1 MPERRATATSWRTRL
16 AQRKAADRAAEWRFA
31 RAIARVRVVDD
42 VVAEHATAW
51 CGRPYRRRD
60 VRPLESAVDLP
71 GVTWSIDNEVVV
83 ELLYADRGAHRL
95 VVHDVALLAPI
106 RKVLRSRHV
115 VIEHVSWR

>member
-1 MPERRATATSWRTRL
+1 MSAQRSTAPSWRTRL
-16 AQRKAADRAAEWRFA
+16 AQRKAADRASEWRFG
-31 RAIARVRVVDD
+31 RAIARVAVVDD

-51 CGRPYRRRD
+51 CGRPYRRRE

-71 GVTWSIDNEVVV
+71 GVTWSIDGDVVV

-95 VVHDVALLAPI
+95 VVHDVALLAPV

-115 VIEHVSWR
+115 TIEHVSWH

>member
-1 MPERRATATSWRTRL
+1 MPERPATATSWRTRL

-31 RAIARVRVVDD
+31 RAIGRVGVVDG

-60 VRPLESAVDLP
+60 VRPLASAVELP
-71 GVTWSIDNEVVV
+71 GVTWSIDGDVVV
-83 ELLYADRGAHRL
+83 ELLYADHGPHRL
-95 VVHDVALLAPI
+95 VVHDVALLAPL

-115 VIEHVSWR
+115 AIEHVSWR